1 MATPKKK
8 PVKKNDLK
16 RKTQINKVTAREA
29 RDIITAVGTAIR
41 AELGYGGGYKKSFET
56 SSMARANLKKQIK
69 EVKTSAKTGKPG
81 TASKVYHSKASGGS
95 DFIIPN
101 VKGQY
106 ARKYREPF
114 RKTNIKG
121 K

>member
-16 RKTQINKVTAREA
+16 RKSKINKVTAREA

-41 AELGYGGGYKKSFET
+41 AELGYSGGVKKSSET
-56 SSMARANLKKQIK
+56 KDYARANLKKQIK

-81 TASKVYHSKASGGS
+81 TASKVYHSKASGLS
-95 DFIIPN
+95 EFIIPGA
-101 VKGQY
+101 KGQS
-106 ARKYREPF
+106 RRTK
-114 RKTNIKG
+114 IKG